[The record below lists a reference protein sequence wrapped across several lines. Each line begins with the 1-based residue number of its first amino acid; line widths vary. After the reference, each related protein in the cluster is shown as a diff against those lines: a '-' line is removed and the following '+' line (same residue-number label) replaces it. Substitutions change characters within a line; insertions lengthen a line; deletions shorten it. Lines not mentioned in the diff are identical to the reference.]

1 MRLIPSGRGTSD
13 WIRLAL
19 TSDAR
24 SNARVD
30 VDLQGVAVVQRL
42 TGLTGTVRTA
52 AASRLRIEATLG
64 LNDSLGGLQIR
75 CCCTS
80 APVAGKYR
88 SVVAGGYAAESTP
101 ILGGIAETSWT
112 TQTEQRAE

>member
-1 MRLIPSGRGTSD
+1 MRLIPSGWGTSD
-13 WIRLAL
+13 CIRLTF
-19 TSDAR
+19 TSDAS

-75 CCCTS
+75 RCCTS

-101 ILGGIAETSWT
+101 ILRGIAETSWA